1 MSDSIHLAPLPE
13 GAPPSCPLMSRRTFL
28 KGMAAGAGA
37 LAVTAAAGGVAIA
50 SSGPVDPEAWGM
62 LVDLTRCTGCNSCAL
77 ACKDANARTDP
88 GAIPTKID
96 ADAYSFVDVREVQ
109 DVHGASLEVF
119 VKRQCM
125 HCVDPACVS
134 ACTVG
139 ALRKT
144 PEGPVVY
151 DSSKCIGC
159 RYCQYA
165 CPYGVPAYDWDNPL
179 GLIGKCEMCADR
191 IADGD
196 KPACAAACPN
206 GAIKFGKRS
215 MLLAEA
221 KAQLRSN
228 PGRYVD
234 HVYGEHEAGGTSVLY
249 IGPVPFASL
258 GFPVL
263 GDETI
268 THYGESVMRQT
279 PVVALTMASLAA
291 AIQFMTGR
299 RAKQAHATF
308 ATVEAQDPTASGDQS

>member
-1 MSDSIHLAPLPE
+1 MSDSIHFEPLPAS
-13 GAPPSCPLMSRRTFL
+13 APAECPLISRRNFL

-37 LAVTAAAGGVAIA
+37 LAVTAAAGGVALA
-50 SSGPVDPEAWGM
+50 SSGPADANAWGM
-62 LVDLTRCTGCNSCAL
+62 LVDLTRCTGCDSCAL
-77 ACKDANARTDP
+77 ACKGANDRADQA
-88 GAIPTKID
+88 AIPTKID
-96 ADAYSFVDVREVQ
+96 ADAYSFVDRREVQ
-109 DVHGASLEVF
+109 DLHGAPLEVF

-151 DSSKCIGC
+151 DASKCIGC

-191 IADGD
+191 VEDGN

-221 KAQLRSN
+221 KATLRSN
-228 PGRYVD
+228 PGRYID
-234 HVYGEHEAGGTSVLY
+234 HIYGEHEAGGTSVLY
-249 IGPVPFASL
+249 IGPVPFSAL

-268 THYGESVMRQT
+268 THYGESVMRKT

-299 RAKQAHATF
+299 RAKHAHTEF
-308 ATVEAQDPTASGDQS
+308 ATVEASAPTASGDKS

>member
-1 MSDSIHLAPLPE
+1 MSDKIHFQPLPE
-13 GAPPSCPLMSRRTFL
+13 SAPSSCPLISRRNFL
-28 KGMAAGAGA
+28 KGMAASAGA
-37 LAVTAAAGGVAIA
+37 LAVTASAGGVAIA
-50 SSGPVDPEAWGM
+50 SSGPVGPDSMGM

-77 ACKDANARTDP
+77 ACKDANERAEPAT
-88 GAIPTKID
+88 IPTKID

-109 DVHGASLEVF
+109 DMHGAPLEVF

-151 DSSKCIGC
+151 DASKCIGC

-191 IADGD
+191 VEDGG
-196 KPACAAACPN
+196 KPACVAACPN

-221 KAQLRSN
+221 KATLASN
-228 PGRYVD
+228 PGRYVN
-234 HVYGEHEAGGTSVLY
+234 HIYGEHEAGGTAVLY
-249 IGPVPFASL
+249 IGPVPFSAL

-263 GDETI
+263 GDQTI
-268 THYGESVMRQT
+268 THYGESVMHKT
-279 PVVALTMASLAA
+279 PIVALTMASLAA

-299 RAKQAHATF
+299 RAKQAHAEF
-308 ATVEAQDPTASGDQS
+308 ATVEAQAPTASGDKS

>member
-1 MSDSIHLAPLPE
+1 MIDSVYFEALPE
-13 GAPPSCPLMSRRTFL
+13 DSAATCPLISRRTFL
-28 KGMAAGAGA
+28 KGMAASGAA
-37 LAVTAAAGGVAIA
+37 LAATAATNGVALA
-50 SSGPVDPEAWGM
+50 SSGPIDPNAYGM

-77 ACKDANARTDP
+77 ACKEANSRTNP
-88 GAIPTKID
+88 TGIPTEIS
-96 ADAYSFVDVREVQ
+96 ADAFSFVDVRHVSDQ
-109 DVHGASLEVF
+109 HGAPLEVF

-125 HCVDPACVS
+125 HCVEPACVS

-151 DSSKCIGC
+151 DAAKCIGC

-179 GLIGKCEMCADR
+179 GLIGKCEMCASR
-191 IADGD
+191 IAEGD

-206 GAIKFGKRS
+206 GAIRFGKRS

-221 KAQLRSN
+221 KAQLSSN
-228 PGRYVD
+228 PGRYFN
-234 HVYGEHEAGGTSVLY
+234 HIYGEHEAGGTSVLY
-249 IGPVPFASL
+249 LAPVPFSAL
-258 GFPVL
+258 GFPTL

-268 THYGESVMRQT
+268 THYGESVMRKT

-291 AIQFMTGR
+291 AVQYMTGR
-299 RAKQAHATF
+299 RARHVNAEFVAIETQA
-308 ATVEAQDPTASGDQS
+308 PTASGDES